1 MVPPI
6 IFFLNVLI
14 YKHVIAYADVIGRV
28 LFHNIFSVVYVGFF
42 LLKTFFGYVGV
53 ISVLLLE
60 IVTIFPQ

>member
-42 LLKTFFGYVGV
+42 YSKHVVDTL
-53 ISVLLLE
+53 VLLACYC
-60 IVTIFPQ
+60 